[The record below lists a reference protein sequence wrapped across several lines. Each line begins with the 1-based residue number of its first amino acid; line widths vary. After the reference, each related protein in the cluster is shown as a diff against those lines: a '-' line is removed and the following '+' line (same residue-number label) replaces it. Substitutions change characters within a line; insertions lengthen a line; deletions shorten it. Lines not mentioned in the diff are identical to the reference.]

1 MHLRAR
7 SGFSL
12 FELVTVLVIMGIL
25 TALAVPRIHMY
36 KHRFYIATMISD
48 LRNLSVTEESYFGAS
63 DFYTNDVNAL
73 KFVSSPY
80 VSIIFVEAD
89 STGWSAKATYVND
102 TSICAVYYGNAAVL
116 PPATVKST
124 IACQ

>member
-1 MHLRAR
+1 
-7 SGFSL
+7 
-12 FELVTVLVIMGIL
+12 MGIL

-48 LRNLSVTEESYFGAS
+48 LRNLAVTEESYFGAS

-73 KFVSSPY
+73 KFVPSPY

-89 STGWSAKATYVND
+89 STGWSAKAAYVND

-116 PPATVKST
+116 PPATTKST